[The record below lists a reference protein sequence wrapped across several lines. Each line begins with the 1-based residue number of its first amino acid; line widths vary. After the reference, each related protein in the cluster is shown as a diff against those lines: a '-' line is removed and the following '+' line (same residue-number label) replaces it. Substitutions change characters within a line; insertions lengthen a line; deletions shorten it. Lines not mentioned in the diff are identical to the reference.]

1 MTIRIKLILLVGT
14 LLLASGGILA
24 KSIFAY
30 WNIDDDAR
38 IIQEQ
43 KTPSVDHLFK
53 AVSMCTSDILQTV
66 YKASQELI
74 STTAALETISQS
86 NPAIAGHLDSYLKI
100 HPESA
105 TEKYLA
111 MYAKRN
117 QAVSKFIDLLRAN
130 NLEGLKLFAATEAP
144 NSIEPFARLL
154 KELTDQ
160 HISESDKIS
169 DHIHEIV
176 KDTVLSSEIIGGVLL
191 VLSIMSV
198 WYLQREIT
206 TPLRSISRVTRL
218 LAEKQYE
225 TKIPYEGRKD
235 EIGELADAVQV
246 LKVNGLR
253 AQQLEGEAEEQRA
266 RTDREK
272 RLMMQKLADEFES
285 NIKGIVNTVA
295 SSATEMKA
303 SSDTLGRTASDT
315 SARATTVAAAA
326 TQASSNVQTVASA
339 TEELTA
345 SIREISNQVQTSAT
359 TAQNAVNK
367 ADRTNQKVSELAA
380 ASQRIGEVVQLIS
393 DIASQT
399 NLLALN
405 ATIEAARAGEAGKG
419 FAVVASEVKNLASQ
433 TAKATEEISAQIT
446 GMQAATSE
454 TVGAIREISETIK
467 EIDQVAAAIAAAV
480 EQQGSA
486 TQEISRNVQEAA
498 RGTGDVTANIEAV
511 SMGAGETGSAAGE
524 LQGAAKELSHQAE
537 NLRSGVDNFIQ
548 KIREA

>member
-1 MTIRIKLILLVGT
+1 MTIRIKLMLLIGT

-30 WNIDDDAR
+30 RNIDDDAR
-38 IIQEQ
+38 IIQEE
-43 KTPSVDHLFK
+43 KTPSVGHLFT
-53 AVSMCTSDILQTV
+53 AVSMCTNDVLQTA
-66 YKASQELI
+66 YKVSQELI
-74 STTAALETISQS
+74 STSTALEIINSATPLISE
-86 NPAIAGHLDSYLKI
+86 HLDAYLKL
-100 HPESA
+100 HPESRDQTYTA
-105 TEKYLA
+105 L
-111 MYAKRN
+111 YAKRN
-117 QAVSKFIDLLRAN
+117 QAVSNLIELLN
-130 NLEGLKLFAATEAP
+130 NNDTEGLNRFVATQAP
-144 NSIEPFARLL
+144 GAIEPFAKLL
-154 KELTDQ
+154 RELTDK

-176 KDTVLSSEIIGGVLL
+176 NDTILISEIIGATLL
-191 VLSIMSV
+191 ILSLISV

-206 TPLRSISRVTRL
+206 TPLRAIAKVTRL

-225 TKIPYEGRKD
+225 TKVPYEGRKD

-253 AQQLEGEAEEQRA
+253 AQQLEGEAEEQRV
-266 RTDREK
+266 RTEHEK
-272 RLMMQKLADEFES
+272 RQMMQKLADEFES
-285 NIKGIVNTVA
+285 NVKSIVNTVA
-295 SSATEMKA
+295 SSATEMEA

-315 SARATTVAAAA
+315 SARATAVAAAA

-345 SIREISNQVQTSAT
+345 SIREISNQVQTSAR
-359 TAQNAVNK
+359 TAQNAVAK
-367 ADRTNQKVSELAA
+367 ADRTNQKVGELAA

-419 FAVVASEVKNLASQ
+419 FAVVASEVKSLASQ
-433 TAKATEEISAQIT
+433 TAKATEDISAQIAAI
-446 GMQAATSE
+446 QAATGE
-454 TVGAIREISETIK
+454 TVGAIREIGATIK

-498 RGTGDVTANIEAV
+498 RGTGDVTENIEAV
-511 SMGAGETGSAAGE
+511 SIAAGETGSAAGE
-524 LQGAAKELSHQAE
+524 LQNAAEELSHQAE
-537 NLRSGVDNFIQ
+537 NLRSGVDAFIS
-548 KIREA
+548 KIRAA